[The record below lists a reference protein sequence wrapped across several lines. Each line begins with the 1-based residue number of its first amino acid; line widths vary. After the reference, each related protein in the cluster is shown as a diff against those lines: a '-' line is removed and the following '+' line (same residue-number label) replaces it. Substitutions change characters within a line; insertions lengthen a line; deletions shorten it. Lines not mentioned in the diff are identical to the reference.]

1 MRQDLRLAWRAL
13 RRRPLLTLIVGSTL
27 ALGIGVTGAVFGLVD
42 VLLLRSVPG
51 VEAPGELVSVQG
63 TRRGSPDALQ
73 QLTYADFQDYDC
85 GTSGVLSGLAAYSE
99 ASFAL
104 SAGGPSL
111 RVPGLAVSSDYF
123 SLLGVEPHLGS
134 FAAFGDHPS
143 PPVIVLGYDYWHG
156 HLDAD
161 PDILGRSIDL
171 NGMPLTVA
179 AVAPRGFRGV
189 DLVFRASVWVPLD
202 QFNQLARGVYA
213 QLGGV
218 ENREQVW
225 LRAIG
230 RLAPGEDL
238 PQAQRVFDALAKGLE
253 EAYPDIATGRGIKL
267 LPLAQV
273 AFGGG
278 KRGHVV
284 GYAGLLLAV
293 TGLLLLVTC
302 LNVAGL
308 LVAHGLTR
316 DREMAVRRSVGAG
329 TWNLVRLLL
338 FENLG
343 LALLG
348 GVGGLALSVTLLPM
362 LSRLHL
368 PLDLDAAAVTPTL
381 DLRFAGL
388 VFTLAVTSGL
398 VFGVL
403 AALRTARVDLRTILQ
418 GGYSRSSRWSLFGM
432 RDLLV
437 SGQIAL
443 CGVVLVA
450 AVLLLSTW
458 RNLDAVEI
466 GFEDRDLLLAS
477 LDPEESG
484 YLPSKLPFFYDKLR
498 QRLAR
503 LPGVEHVS
511 QANALPVLGAG
522 FSVEMTVEPQE
533 YVAPEDGAAWPAARH
548 AMVGPDFFATAG
560 VRLLHGRTF
569 EETDG
574 ADAPAVV
581 VVNETLARE
590 FWPGKSAIGRQV
602 GLYATPDQPFEVI
615 GVVADCKYATLR
627 EPPRPTI
634 FMAFAQWPKSTLGPL
649 LMSPMTIMVHV
660 DGDAASLAS
669 ELRKTVEAL
678 DPVLPVFDVRTLD
691 ETRSAAMR
699 TERQLAAL
707 FSSFAIFTLCLA
719 MFGLFGVLTHA
730 VLCRR
735 REMGIRLALGARPRD
750 LRRLVVRRAL
760 VLCVPG
766 IVAGLATALALS
778 RFLSGQL
785 FGLGAADP
793 VTYVKVGLTLI
804 GFALLAS
811 HLPAQR
817 AGRLAPES
825 LLKEP

>member
-1 MRQDLRLAWRAL
+1 MRQDFRLAWRAL

-42 VLLLRSVPG
+42 VLLLRPVPG
-51 VEAPGELVSVQG
+51 VTAPEELVSVHG
-63 TRRGSPDALQ
+63 TRRGSPEALI
-73 QLTYADFQDYDC
+73 QLTYADFRDYDR
-85 GTSGVLSGLAAYSE
+85 GTTEVLSGLAAYAE

-104 SAGGPSL
+104 SAGEPSV
-111 RVPGLAVSSDYF
+111 RVPGVAVSTDYF
-123 SLLGVEPHLGS
+123 QVLGVQPHLGS
-134 FAAFGDHPS
+134 FAAFRDQPT
-143 PPVIVLGYDYWHG
+143 PAVVVLGYDYWHG

-161 PDILGRSIDL
+161 PDILGRRIDL
-171 NGMPLTVA
+171 NGEPLTVV

-189 DLVFRASVWVPLD
+189 DLVFEASVWVPLG
-202 QFNQLARGVYA
+202 QFKQLARGIFA

-218 ENREQVW
+218 ENRQQAW
-225 LRAIG
+225 LRAVG
-230 RLAPGEDL
+230 RVAPGQQLE
-238 PQAQRVFDALAKGLE
+238 QAQLVFDALSGSLA
-253 EAYPDIATGRGIKL
+253 EAYPEVAKGRGAKV

-273 AFGGG
+273 AFGRGM
-278 KRGHVV
+278 RGHVV
-284 GYAGLLLAV
+284 RYAGLLLAV

-348 GVGGLALSVTLLPM
+348 GLGGLGLAAGLLPL

-368 PLDLDAAAVTPTL
+368 PLNLDAAAVTPNL
-381 DLRFAGL
+381 DLRFAAL
-388 VFTLAVTSGL
+388 VFALAVASGL
-398 VFGVL
+398 IFGVL
-403 AALRTARVDLRTILQ
+403 AALRTARVDLRTMLQ
-418 GGYSRSSRWSLFGM
+418 GGYSRSARWTLFGM

-437 SGQIAL
+437 TGQIAL

-458 RNLDAVEI
+458 RNLDAVET
-466 GFEDRDLLLAS
+466 GYEDRNLLLAS

-484 YLPSKLPFFYDKLR
+484 YPAWKLPQFYDKLR
-498 QRLAR
+498 QRLER
-503 LPGVEHVS
+503 LPGVDRVS
-511 QANALPVLGAG
+511 QANALPMLGAG
-522 FSVEMTVEPQE
+522 MAVELTVEPYD
-533 YVAPEDGAAWPAARH
+533 YVPPEEAAAWPSAKH
-548 AMVGPDFFATAG
+548 AMVGPGFFATAG
-560 VRLLHGRTF
+560 VKLLHGRTF
-569 EETDG
+569 QEMDG
-574 ADAPAVV
+574 PDAPAVV
-581 VVNETLARE
+581 LVNETLARE
-590 FWPGKSAIGRQV
+590 FWPDQPAIGRQLE
-602 GLYATPDQPFEVI
+602 LYDTPEPFEVI
-615 GVVADCKYATLR
+615 GVVADCKYASLR
-627 EPPRPTI
+627 ESPRPTL
-634 FMAFAQWPKSTLGPL
+634 FLAFSQWSKSKLGPM
-649 LMSPMTIMVHV
+649 LMSPMTVMVHA
-660 DGDAASLAS
+660 DGAPGALAAD
-669 ELRKTVEAL
+669 LRNTVEAL
-678 DPVLPVFDVRTLD
+678 DSMLPVFDLRTLD

-699 TERQLAAL
+699 SERQLAAL
-707 FSSFAIFTLCLA
+707 FGSFAIFTLCLA

-766 IVAGLATALALS
+766 ILGGLAAALALS
-778 RFLSGQL
+778 SFLSGHL

-793 VTYVKVGLTLI
+793 ATYVKVALTLI

-811 HLPAQR
+811 HLPARR

-825 LLKEP
+825 LLKEA